1 MFFWKKDVSSLT
13 KSLHHLLHEVAPAL
27 PEEDA
32 ELGDVDVLAVD
43 VSADVERLVVK
54 LRNVVCG
61 TPDAPIQT
69 DECAQVVDMLVR
81 YHVLE
86 RLIHPDLLVQVSFDA
101 QKAVGAMVKAMV
113 HQHGAIVEPVV
124 CQVSFL
130 TRLCQGYTCPT
141 TPVVLVCGGM
151 LRDVLDTFPQAIELF
166 LSNMPSEFDSL
177 ITIACTHAHFE
188 VSSDALANI
197 SSLLTHPTPALEATS
212 SNIFLPYQRLL
223 TSSNFATQRHA
234 LQILS
239 KVLLDPRNSRIMMQ
253 YISDKA
259 HLKVIMT
266 LLREQS
272 DALRVD
278 AFHVFKIFVA
288 NPSKTPDIEQM
299 LRRNKEKLV
308 KFVVDFGQEHANS
321 SSPNLASEVRL
332 LVFTLEKLAAVSE
345 PSSASSSG
353 GNPSTAAAVTPHEP
367 PQQQQ
372 PQVVID
378 A

>member
-113 HQHGAIVEPVV
+113 
-124 CQVSFL
+124 SFL

-212 SNIFLPYQRLL
+212 SNIFLQYQRLL
-223 TSSNFATQRHA
+223 TSSNFATQRH
-234 LQILS
+234 
-239 KVLLDPRNSRIMMQ
+239 
-253 YISDKA
+253 
-259 HLKVIMT
+259 
-266 LLREQS
+266 
-272 DALRVD
+272 
-278 AFHVFKIFVA
+278 
-288 NPSKTPDIEQM
+288 
-299 LRRNKEKLV
+299 
-308 KFVVDFGQEHANS
+308 
-321 SSPNLASEVRL
+321 
-332 LVFTLEKLAAVSE
+332 
-345 PSSASSSG
+345 
-353 GNPSTAAAVTPHEP
+353 
-367 PQQQQ
+367 
-372 PQVVID
+372 
-378 A
+378 